1 MNPDTPT
8 PATESPDYY
17 VHDLSPFL
25 IQFSETMGIR
35 YYGLAYVLGFLIAW
49 GLLVLY
55 ARKGKSPLQGEAIGN
70 ALFAIV
76 VGVMV
81 GGRLGYFLFYQPEAF
96 FENPFVFFRVTDGGM
111 ASHGGFLGVIG
122 AVLWL
127 SRKEGLR
134 LFWRL
139 ADLFVTVAPPGI
151 VLGRIANFINGEL
164 WGRVTDVPWAVIFP
178 QSAPSG
184 TPLEEIA
191 PRHPSQLYQAGLEG
205 LIPLIYLQLRF
216 WKSRVT
222 EVRPGQLAGE
232 FLCLYAVARIVG
244 EFFRQ
249 GDAGVT
255 TVLGLNRGAF
265 YSLFLLFLGGLFIYF
280 AVRRQK
286 VGASR

>member
-8 PATESPDYY
+8 PATEGADYY

-25 IQFSETMGIR
+25 IQFSETLGIR

-49 GLLVLY
+49 GLLVWY

-76 VGVMV
+76 IGVMV
-81 GGRLGYFLFYQPEAF
+81 GGRLGYFLFYQPGSML
-96 FENPFVFFRVTDGGM
+96 ENPFVLLRVTDGGM
-111 ASHGGFLGVIG
+111 SSHGGFLGVIG
-122 AVLWL
+122 ALLWL
-127 SRKEGLR
+127 SRKGGLQ

-164 WGRVTDVPWAVIFP
+164 WGRVADVPWAVIFP
-178 QSAPSG
+178 QSAPPG
-184 TPLEEIA
+184 TPVEEIS

-205 LIPLIYLQLRF
+205 LIPLVYLQLRF
-216 WKSRVT
+216 WRSRVT

-232 FLCLYAVARIVG
+232 FLCLYAVARIIG
-244 EFFRQ
+244 EFFRE

-265 YSLFLLFLGGLFIYF
+265 YSIFLLLLGGVIMYL
-280 AVRRQK
+280 ALRRQK
-286 VGASR
+286 GKPH